1 MIVLIAGLIAF
12 LGLHSVRVLAEPWRQ
27 RQLAALGPL
36 RWKAVYS
43 LASIATFAL
52 LVWGFSLARV
62 GAPVV
67 WTPPRALHYLT
78 ALGVLISFVLVAA
91 AYVPGTQIKAALGH
105 PMTLGIKT
113 WAFAHLLSAASLADI
128 VLFGAFLA
136 WAVAVYA
143 AARRRDR
150 AAGTPRPEGNLTRD
164 ALALALG
171 AGAWFAFAGWLHEP
185 LIGVRP
191 FG

>member
-1 MIVLIAGLIAF
+1 MIVLMVGLIAF

-27 RQLAALGPL
+27 RQVAHLGPMG
-36 RWKAVYS
+36 WKAVYS
-43 LASIATFAL
+43 VASIATFAL

-62 GAPVV
+62 GGPVV
-67 WTPPRALHYLT
+67 WAPPLALHYLT
-78 ALGVLISFVLVAA
+78 ALGVLVSFVLVAA

-113 WAFAHLLSAASLADI
+113 WAFAHLLSAGSLADI
-128 VLFGAFLA
+128 VLFASFLA

-150 AAGTPRPEGNLTRD
+150 AAGTPRPKGRLTRD
-164 ALALALG
+164 AVALALG
-171 AGAWFAFAGWLHEP
+171 AGAWFVFAGWLHEP